1 MVSST
6 SELERAW
13 ATHQQALLAV
23 QVLADEADA
32 AVQSCITALALYR
45 QARGEMKA
53 GPDIDYGLLVQLMVE
68 QEKLI
73 KADY

>member
-1 MVSST
+1 MAGTV
-6 SELERAW
+6 ELERAW
-13 ATHQQALLAV
+13 TEHQLALQAV

-53 GPDIDYGLLVQLMVE
+53 GPDIDYGELVRLMIE

-73 KADY
+73 KSDY

>member
-1 MVSST
+1 MPAV
-6 SELERAW
+6 ELERAW
-13 ATHQQALLAV
+13 SEHQVALQAV

-32 AVQSCITALALYR
+32 AVQSCITALVLYR

>member
-1 MVSST
+1 MPAV
-6 SELERAW
+6 ELTRAW
-13 ATHQQALLAV
+13 TEHQASLQAV
-23 QVLADEADA
+23 QVLAEEADA

-53 GPDIDYGLLVQLMVE
+53 GPDIDYGELVRLMIE
-68 QEKLI
+68 QEQLI

>member
-1 MVSST
+1 MPAV
-6 SELERAW
+6 ELERAW
-13 ATHQQALLAV
+13 TEHQRALQAV
-23 QVLADEADA
+23 QLLADEADTA
-32 AVQSCITALALYR
+32 IQSCITALALYR

-53 GPDIDYGLLVQLMVE
+53 GPDIDYGELVRLMIE

>member
-1 MVSST
+1 MPAVGVD
-6 SELERAW
+6 RAW
-13 ATHQQALLAV
+13 ASHRQALLAV

-32 AVQSCITALALYR
+32 AIQSCITALALYR

-53 GPDIDYGLLVQLMVE
+53 GPDIDYGELVRLMIE

>member
-1 MVSST
+1 MAGTV
-6 SELERAW
+6 ELERAW
-13 ATHQQALLAV
+13 FEHRKALQAV

-53 GPDIDYGLLVQLMVE
+53 GPDIDYGELVRLMIE
-68 QEKLI
+68 QEQLI

>member
-1 MVSST
+1 MPEVV
-6 SELERAW
+6 ELDGAW
-13 ATHQQALLAV
+13 ATHRQALQAV
-23 QVLADEADA
+23 QVLADEADTA
-32 AVQSCITALALYR
+32 IQSCITALALYR

-53 GPDIDYGLLVQLMVE
+53 GPDIDYGELVRLMIE

>member
-1 MVSST
+1 MPAV
-6 SELERAW
+6 ELEGAW
-13 ATHQQALLAV
+13 AQHKRALLAV

-53 GPDIDYGLLVQLMVE
+53 GPDIDYGELVRLMIE
-68 QEKLI
+68 QEQLI

>member
-13 ATHQQALLAV
+13 LTHQQALLAV
-23 QVLADEADA
+23 QALAEEADA

-68 QEKLI
+68 QEELI

>member
-13 ATHQQALLAV
+13 ASHRQALLAV
-23 QVLADEADA
+23 QVLAEEADA

-53 GPDIDYGLLVQLMVE
+53 GPDIDYGELVRLMIE

>member
-1 MVSST
+1 MPEVVG
-6 SELERAW
+6 LERAW
-13 ATHQQALLAV
+13 TNHQHALQAV
-23 QVLADEADA
+23 QILADEADA

-45 QARGEMKA
+45 QARSEMKA
-53 GPDIDYGLLVQLMVE
+53 GPDIDYGELVRLMLE

>member
-1 MVSST
+1 MPAVG
-6 SELERAW
+6 LEGAW
-13 ATHQQALLAV
+13 AQHKRALQAV
-23 QVLADEADA
+23 QVLAEEADA

>member
-1 MVSST
+1 MAGTV
-6 SELERAW
+6 ELERAW
-13 ATHQQALLAV
+13 SEHQLALQAV
-23 QVLADEADA
+23 QVLAEEADA

-45 QARGEMKA
+45 QARGEMTA
-53 GPDIDYGLLVQLMVE
+53 GPDIDYGELARLMIE

>member
-1 MVSST
+1 MPET
-6 SELERAW
+6 IELERAW
-13 ATHQQALLAV
+13 ITHQRALQAV
-23 QVLADEADA
+23 QLLADEADTA
-32 AVQSCITALALYR
+32 IQSCITALALYR

-53 GPDIDYGLLVQLMVE
+53 GPDIDYGELVRLMIE